1 MTKRLAAADGYT
13 LIELLIVMVI
23 LGFILAGIGGVL
35 VSGQRAQSD
44 TSARVAAQ
52 GSARMAVDRLEFEAR
67 CASYAGI
74 LNSGAGVA
82 LTMPAE
88 CPHATGN
95 ITWCVSAGVLTRY
108 AGSTTCSGAGIAY
121 IDSIT
126 SPTPFSLVW
135 DTAGT
140 LPRLRTALTVNTTGR
155 SSDTFRLNDEI
166 ALRNQVVSVGDPSPV
181 SGAVGSSVTI
191 AGSNFK
197 PSTAITVTFG
207 STAATITSGG
217 TSSSVGAVNVTF
229 TVPFSGNGAY
239 SVSVSDGTNSATS
252 VTKYTVSGSFDGL
265 GLTSTSHSGSS
276 SISCSTISA
285 TTACTISGLGNT
297 GNVAGKPTFET
308 VAAVAIPNTGSDTTV
323 TQSVTNE
330 VNPGATASPSSSTIA
345 NGASATASAFTLTGL
360 GAGWIAYMKA
370 TTTVNG
376 VAYSIT
382 LTGSGP

>member
-1 MTKRLAAADGYT
+1 MKQRLAAADGYT
-13 LIELLIVMVI
+13 LIELLIVMAI
-23 LGFILAGIGGVL
+23 LGFILAGIGGLL

-44 TSARVAAQ
+44 TSARVAGQ
-52 GSARMAVDRLEFEAR
+52 GSARMALDRLEFEAR
-67 CASYAGI
+67 CSSYASI

-82 LTMPAE
+82 LTMPSQ

-95 ITWCVSAGVLTRY
+95 IAWCISSGVLTRY
-108 AGSTTCSGAGIAY
+108 ASSSTCSGAGITY

-126 SPTPFSLVW
+126 TPTPFSLVW
-135 DTAGT
+135 DAAGT
-140 LPRLRTALTVNTTGR
+140 LPRLQVALAINTTGR
-155 SSDTFRLNDEI
+155 SSNTVRLNDAI
-166 ALRNQVVSVGDPSPV
+166 ALRNQVVSLGDPSPV

-191 AGSNFK
+191 TGSNFK
-197 PSTAITVTFG
+197 PNTALTVKLGVT
-207 STAATITSGG
+207 TATITSGG
-217 TSSSVGAVNVTF
+217 TSSSTGAVNTTF

-265 GLTSTSHSGSS
+265 ALTSTSHTGGS

-285 TTACTISGLGNT
+285 ATTCSIGSLGNT

-308 VAAVAIPNTGSDTTV
+308 VAAVAVNNTGTAATV
-323 TQSVTNE
+323 SQSVTDE

-360 GAGWIAYMKA
+360 GSGWVAYMKA

-376 VAYSIT
+376 VAYSLT